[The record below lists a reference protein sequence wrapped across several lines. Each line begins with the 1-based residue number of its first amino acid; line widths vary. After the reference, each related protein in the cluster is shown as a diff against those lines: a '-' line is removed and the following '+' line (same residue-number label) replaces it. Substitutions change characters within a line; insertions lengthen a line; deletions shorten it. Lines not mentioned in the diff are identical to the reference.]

1 MTCRSTATS
10 PCIWQ
15 QLLLLVLQ
23 RELARLPLRE
33 DLLHLSL
40 QVQDLDRVVDL
51 RAERTALARRA
62 ALGRNADL
70 RACGLELPAGRADVV
85 ENRRGVGEVGVD
97 LAGLDRRCGAR
108 VGRIARDLDQ
118 RLALLLQDLVL
129 GVES

>member
-23 RELARLPLRE
+23 RELARLPLLPLGGV
-33 DLLHLSL
+33 LLHLPL
-40 QVQDLDRVVDL
+40 QVQDWDRFVDL
-51 RAERTALARRA
+51 RAERSALARRD
-62 ALGRNADL
+62 ALRRNADL

-97 LAGLDRRCGAR
+97 LAGLDRCRGAR
-108 VGRIARDLDQ
+108 
-118 RLALLLQDLVL
+118 
-129 GVES
+129 